1 MNFSDR
7 SLANSLKDAAC
18 EIFLSTLDKV
28 DGAKDLVLSQ
38 SILVQLDA
46 VCGMQK
52 LRQNAV
58 DKVFKFETKPVVSE
72 TRNRVYVIRPTIEEV
87 RQVAKHINAYLNQDD
102 DKFDSQMGIKF
113 WIIFAPKFVH
123 YCDIILEEE
132 GVYEYV
138 SILECP
144 LGLFPLEYDV
154 YSLEDE
160 TIFTTL
166 FLNKDITPL
175 SVVVNSIL
183 QLQLL
188 SGNIFDVHGQGNFAK
203 IVADKLDQANLMSG
217 IRPEG
222 FLHTSTNNHVK
233 DFENLRFTENKLS
246 DTEPRPSFTDLYLI
260 DRDSDYCSLLL
271 SQSNYEGFLD
281 ESFGVCCNK
290 LEFST
295 TIDDKA
301 TIKHSLASDMDPIY
315 RDVRDNHFSTV
326 FSLLK
331 TRNQEMKEKYSRSQE
346 MNLSNLKNFVAH
358 ELKNLQT
365 EFKCLGIHISACEEI
380 MRERNKYDF
389 SDQLRNEQN
398 ILDGVEIRRCL
409 DYISKLI
416 SHQLHPHVPLR
427 LLALLSL
434 TQGGLPPRDY
444 KKYLSLYCETYG
456 LQNNATFNNL
466 KKLGLVTEM
475 NLSLQA
481 FTGGV
486 LTYGSSSNNS
496 ISKPAASPA
505 ATTTIPSSLSL
516 ASFTGA
522 MSSFTEKA
530 SGRMAAVVSSSVLP
544 RRGNLSVML
553 KKFQLMPEINDTG
566 YNIRNPKDPAFVYNG
581 AYIPL
586 ICQLIDHCVL
596 GPVTPAK
603 RGASTINLSSSE
615 LMKLLPGPNFKRRQ
629 AFIGGIQPLPNI
641 SPNHKSTT
649 SKNSNSS
656 SNNNERSILI
666 YFIGGVTFA
675 EITALRF
682 LAKQRNVKIAIATTS
697 IVNGNKLMSSLN
709 PKQHFA
715 IHNQSSER
723 LTGI

>member
-1 MNFSDR
+1 MNFSDK
-7 SLANSLKDAAC
+7 SLANTLKEAAC

-58 DKVFKFETKPVVSE
+58 DKVFKFETKPVISQ
-72 TRNRVYVIRPTIEEV
+72 TKNRVYVIRPTIDEV
-87 RQVAKHINAYLNQDD
+87 RQVAKHINAYLDQD
-102 DKFDSQMGIKF
+102 DKFDVQTGIKF
-113 WIIFAPKFVH
+113 WIVFAPKFVH
-123 YCDIILEEE
+123 YCDVILEEE

-138 SILECP
+138 TILECP

-160 TIFTTL
+160 SIFTTL

-175 SVVVNSIL
+175 SVIVNSIL

-188 SGNIFDVHGQGNFAK
+188 SGNIFDVHGQGNYAK
-203 IVADKLDQANLMSG
+203 IVADKLDQANLMNG

-222 FLHTSTNNHVK
+222 FLNTYKNNHVK
-233 DFENLRFTENKLS
+233 DFENLRITENKMS
-246 DTEPRPSFTDLYLI
+246 DIELRPSFTDLYLF
-260 DRDSDYCSLLL
+260 DRDSDFGSLLL

-281 ESFGVCCNK
+281 ESFGICCNK

-295 TIDDKA
+295 TIDDKT

-398 ILDGVEIRRCL
+398 ILDGAEIRRCL
-409 DYISKLI
+409 DYITKLI
-416 SHQLHPHVPLR
+416 SHQLDPYVPLR

-456 LQNNATFNNL
+456 LQHNATFDNL
-466 KKLGLVTEM
+466 KRLGLITEM

-486 LTYGSSSNNS
+486 LTYGSSNNS
-496 ISKPAASPA
+496 SVNKTSSTAL
-505 ATTTIPSSLSL
+505 PSSLSL

-522 MSSFTEKA
+522 MSSLTEKA

-553 KKFQLMPEINDTG
+553 KKFQLMPEISDAG
-566 YNIRNPKDPAFVYNG
+566 YNIRAPKDPAFVYNG

-586 ICQLIDHCVL
+586 ICQLINNCVL
-596 GPVTPAK
+596 SPPAPQK
-603 RGASTINLSSSE
+603 RGAAPINLSSTE
-615 LMKLLPGPNFKRRQ
+615 LMKHLPGPNFKRRQ
-629 AFIGGIQPLPNI
+629 AFIGGLQPLPNI
-641 SPNHKSTT
+641 SPNHKS
-649 SKNSNSS
+649 SKHDS
-656 SNNNERSILI
+656 ERSILI

-697 IVNGNKLMSSLN
+697 IVNGNKLMSSLC
-709 PKQHFA
+709 PKQHFTIQQKMA
-715 IHNQSSER
+715 DI
-723 LTGI
+723 